1 MEATKKRSLKRKV
14 RLFNTIS
21 FVLIGVF
28 FLMII
33 LMAVSNDLFGAP
45 LGKVISPVIA
55 IGILLLTIFIP
66 LVLVSY
72 STIYHSR
79 LIQYKN
85 GIRAYRERKVYQQ
98 VMDMVL
104 NNDLTGALKLYNQYE
119 FESSRQ
125 LADAMYCV
133 LITEMKNSED
143 PVSKKKGMDKLEKL
157 RDHFSP
163 DNIVLN

>member
-28 FLMII
+28 FLLVILII
-33 LMAVSNDLFGAP
+33 VSNDLLGAP

-55 IGILLLTIFIP
+55 VGALIATIFIP

-72 STIYHSR
+72 STIYHTQ

-98 VMDMVL
+98 IMDMIL
-104 NNDLTGALKLYNQYE
+104 TGDLIGALKQYNQYK

-125 LADAMYCV
+125 MADALYCI
-133 LITEMKNSED
+133 LITELKNSSD
-143 PVSKKKGMDKLEKL
+143 PESRKKGTDKLEKL
-157 RDHFSP
+157 RNHFAP
-163 DNIVLN
+163 GNIILF

>member
-21 FVLIGVF
+21 FVLIGIF
-28 FLMII
+28 FLLVILII
-33 LMAVSNDLFGAP
+33 VSNDLLGAP

-104 NNDLTGALKLYNQYE
+104 NNDLTGAIKLYNRYE
-119 FESSRQ
+119 LNSNRQ
-125 LADAMYCV
+125 MGDALFCV
-133 LITEMKNSED
+133 LITELKNSSD
-143 PVSKKKGMDKLEKL
+143 PESRKKGIDKLEKL
-157 RDHFSP
+157 RDYFSP